1 MRLSIL
7 FFQLSVESTIIAG
20 QKVFFKGDW
29 PAAEREGEGGREEG
43 WSERQRGEKAT
54 HSVTAGLQQR
64 TVLGEAGWDSTLT
77 GVALPTRALLYLSM
91 ACKLV

>member
-43 WSERQRGEKAT
+43 WSERQRGEKAL
-54 HSVTAGLQQR
+54 TA
-64 TVLGEAGWDSTLT
+64 
-77 GVALPTRALLYLSM
+77 
-91 ACKLV
+91 